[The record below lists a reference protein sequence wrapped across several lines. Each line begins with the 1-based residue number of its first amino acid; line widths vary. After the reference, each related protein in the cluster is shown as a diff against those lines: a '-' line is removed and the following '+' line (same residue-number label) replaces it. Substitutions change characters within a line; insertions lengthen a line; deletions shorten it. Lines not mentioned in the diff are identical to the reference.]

1 LSAGLFTTLDVY
13 GSRCCITDSL
23 SRSVNRESIESY
35 KPIVKVIPIFTPEM
49 PNHSS
54 DNSIA
59 YMYYVIIIFNSI
71 AALLLALFNDGLN
84 ITLNNAGSVIK

>member
-1 LSAGLFTTLDVY
+1 
-13 GSRCCITDSL
+13 
-23 SRSVNRESIESY
+23 
-35 KPIVKVIPIFTPEM
+35 M